1 MTVQH
6 AKTKEW
12 KRNKSRYTEEKN
24 GGGGGGEKWS
34 LVLEY
39 YHISEGFGE
48 QPSAVNSRVLKRNS
62 MLNVLCS
69 SQYEGCILQTLIAA
83 LKILKG
89 NLFADFI
96 AHSTLVALM
105 HILSFFRNQ
114 ESLLAS
120 SGLDNV

>member
-1 MTVQH
+1 MSV
-6 AKTKEW
+6 
-12 KRNKSRYTEEKN
+12 
-24 GGGGGGEKWS
+24 
-34 LVLEY
+34 VLEH

-48 QPSAVNSRVLKRNS
+48 QPGAVNSRVLKRNS

-69 SQYEGCILQTLIAA
+69 SQYERCILHRLIAA

-89 NLFADFI
+89 NLFTDVYFI

-114 ESLLAS
+114 ASLPAS
-120 SGLDNV
+120 SGLGNV

>member
-1 MTVQH
+1 MSV
-6 AKTKEW
+6 
-12 KRNKSRYTEEKN
+12 
-24 GGGGGGEKWS
+24 
-34 LVLEY
+34 VLEH

-69 SQYEGCILQTLIAA
+69 SQYERCILHRLIAA

-89 NLFADFI
+89 NLFTDVYFI

-114 ESLLAS
+114 ASLPAS
-120 SGLDNV
+120 SGLGNV

>member
-1 MTVQH
+1 MSAVREH
-6 AKTKEW
+6 
-12 KRNKSRYTEEKN
+12 
-24 GGGGGGEKWS
+24 
-34 LVLEY
+34 

-62 MLNVLCS
+62 MLNVLFS
-69 SQYEGCILQTLIAA
+69 SQYEGCILQRLIAA

-89 NLFADFI
+89 NLFTDADFI

-114 ESLLAS
+114 ASLPAS
-120 SGLDNV
+120 SGLGNV